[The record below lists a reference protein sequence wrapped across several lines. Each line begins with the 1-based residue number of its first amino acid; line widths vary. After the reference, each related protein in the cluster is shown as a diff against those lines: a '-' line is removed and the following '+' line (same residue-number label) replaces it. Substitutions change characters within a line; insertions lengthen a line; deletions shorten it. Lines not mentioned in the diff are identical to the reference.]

1 MLIVEVCYLHCAN
14 LQVIT
19 KIKVADSSAP
29 MQIWLKNHGLS
40 EKLVR
45 ATIDTLYVNGIVEV
59 WSVGKSK
66 GKHSNYYRLNYE
78 KFKEYEK
85 YSMDELKNPSLK
97 IETVK
102 GYNLKGYSPSYLKN
116 DSQDIPKE
124 SPIVSQE
131 LPIDFPSI
139 PQSTNNI
146 DIIENIDNINNKENI
161 DNNIEINDDSDIE
174 ETCNLKIS
182 KLLDE
187 HYSETNIEHTIKKVA
202 SILASSDWVCYK
214 HFKNYLKTNEN
225 TKGAYKLFREYFR
238 ELNELYEP

>member
-1 MLIVEVCYLHCAN
+1 MLIVEVCYLPCVN
-14 LQVIT
+14 LQVIM
-19 KIKVADSSAP
+19 KMKMVSSSEP

-45 ATIDTLYVNGIVEV
+45 ATIDTLYINGIVEV

-66 GKHSNYYRLNYE
+66 GKHSNYFRLNYE

-116 DSQDIPKE
+116 HSQDIHEE
-124 SPIVSQE
+124 SPTFPQE
-131 LPIDFPSI
+131 LPKDFPSI

-146 DIIENIDNINNKENI
+146 DNIEIIDNINNKDNI
-161 DNNIEINDDSDIE
+161 DIKEDINNIEIENYLDIE
-174 ETCNLKIS
+174 ERFKLKINELFE
-182 KLLDE
+182 KG
-187 HYSETNIEHTIKKVA
+187 YSFPKMFKE
-202 SILASSDWVCYK
+202 LASTDWECYK
-214 HFKNYLKTNEN
+214 YFKNRLKEN
-225 TKGAYKLFREYFR
+225 NKTRSICIENLDLLRD
-238 ELNELYEP
+238 LNDKYEP